1 MIVRYF
7 PLKYRPLP
15 FTSSHTMSQ
24 TGIELI
30 YQHFPNLNAKQKER
44 FEALPALYAE
54 WNEKINVISRKDI
67 ENLYDRHVLHSL
79 AIAKLVT
86 FNPGAEILDVG
97 TGGGFP
103 GIPLAIMFP
112 DTLFYLTDSI
122 GKKIVVVQ
130 AIKDALGL
138 DNVFADNIRSERH
151 DGHVDF
157 AITRAVAPMPDLV
170 QWTRGKIKK
179 RSNHTLANGLI
190 TLKGGDLTTE
200 LEPYGKR
207 AKVFPLKKYF
217 NDPFYAEKYAVYL
230 AL

>member
-1 MIVRYF
+1 MT
-7 PLKYRPLP
+7 P
-15 FTSSHTMSQ
+15 
-24 TGIELI
+24 TGIELV
-30 YQHFPNLNAKQKER
+30 YHHFPNLTAQQKDR
-44 FEALPALYAE
+44 FAMLQNVYAD
-54 WNEKINVISRKDI
+54 WNSRINVISRKDI
-67 ENLYDRHVLHSL
+67 DNLYERHVMHSL
-79 AIAKLVT
+79 AIAKLVK
-86 FNPGAEILDVG
+86 FNPGAEVLDVG

-122 GKKIVVVQ
+122 GKKITVVQ
-130 AIKDALGL
+130 AVKEAIGL
-138 DNVFADNIRSERH
+138 DNVFAENIRSERF

-157 AITRAVAPMPDLV
+157 AITRAVAPMEDLV

-190 TLKGGDLTTE
+190 ALKGGDLKTE

-207 AKVFPLKKYF
+207 AKVTPLSKF
-217 NDPFYAEKYAVYL
+217 FDDPFYAEKCIVTL

>member
-1 MIVRYF
+1 
-7 PLKYRPLP
+7 
-15 FTSSHTMSQ
+15 MSQ
-24 TGIELI
+24 TGLELI
-30 YQHFPNLNAKQKER
+30 YQHFPNLTAKQKER
-44 FEALPALYAE
+44 FGALPALYSE

-67 ENLYDRHVLHSL
+67 ENLYERHVLHSL
-79 AIAKLVT
+79 AIAKIVT

-103 GIPLAIMFP
+103 GIPLAILFP

-122 GKKIVVVQ
+122 GKKILVVK

-138 DNVFADNIRSERH
+138 DNAFAENIRSERH

-190 TLKGGDLTTE
+190 ALKGGDLKLE

-207 AKVFPLKKYF
+207 AKVVPLSKFFK
-217 NDPFYAEKYAVYL
+217 DPFYAEKSIVTL